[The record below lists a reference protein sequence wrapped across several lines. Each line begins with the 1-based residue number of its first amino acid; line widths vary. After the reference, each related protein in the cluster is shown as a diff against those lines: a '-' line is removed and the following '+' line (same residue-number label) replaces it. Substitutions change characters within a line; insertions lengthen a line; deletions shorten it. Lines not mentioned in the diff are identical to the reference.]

1 MLNTYLIVNKTR
13 HTTGDLVNLAFCAP
27 ISLDTKY
34 GDLIEFSEGSIK
46 YLSLPS
52 FDVHDSEVEFYVRA
66 FSKELHALLT
76 NFAIND
82 NGVIA
87 CNNIAHICKGQNER
101 MLPTINKHAFNT
113 ELITPTIVSKMTDS
127 RKVFSYKQKL
137 KNGYVFFSF
146 SDNEQDDSLISI
158 IDSGLSSFKRVN
170 HDGFA
175 VFKNNSMIH
184 STIAQL
190 SMHELSIADNDSISS
205 IRASIGSLDA
215 LALSPINF

>member
-13 HTTGDLVNLAFCAP
+13 HTTGDLVNLGFCAP
-27 ISLDTKY
+27 ISLDTKS
-34 GDLIEFSEGSIK
+34 GDLIEFSEDSMK

-52 FDVHDSEVEFYVRA
+52 FDVRDSEVEFYVRA

-82 NGVIA
+82 NGIIA
-87 CNNIAHICKGQNER
+87 CNNIVHFFKDQNAR
-101 MLPTINKHAFNT
+101 ILPTINKHAFNAK
-113 ELITPTIVSKMTDS
+113 LIAPTIVSKMTDS
-127 RKVFSYKQKL
+127 CKVFRYNKKPN
-137 KNGYVFFSF
+137 NGFVVFSF
-146 SDNEQDDSLISI
+146 SDHDQDDSLISI
-158 IDSGLSSFKRVN
+158 IDSGLSPFRRVN

-190 SMHELSIADNDSISS
+190 SMHELSIVDNDSISS

>member
-1 MLNTYLIVNKTR
+1 
-13 HTTGDLVNLAFCAP
+13 
-27 ISLDTKY
+27 
-34 GDLIEFSEGSIK
+34 
-46 YLSLPS
+46 
-52 FDVHDSEVEFYVRA
+52 
-66 FSKELHALLT
+66 
-76 NFAIND
+76 
-82 NGVIA
+82 
-87 CNNIAHICKGQNER
+87 
-101 MLPTINKHAFNT
+101 
-113 ELITPTIVSKMTDS
+113 MTDS

-215 LALSPINF
+215 LALSPINL